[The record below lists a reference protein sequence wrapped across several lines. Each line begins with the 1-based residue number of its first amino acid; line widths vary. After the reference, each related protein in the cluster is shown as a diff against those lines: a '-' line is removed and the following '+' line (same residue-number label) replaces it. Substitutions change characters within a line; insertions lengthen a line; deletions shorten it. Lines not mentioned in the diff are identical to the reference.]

1 MAFSY
6 SKDLFLVCF
15 LGHICLF
22 EARFFR
28 IFNPVSLQT
37 KDSKW
42 KVREAPECQPLNP
55 TQNRGDD
62 QVSRKSLRFGR
73 QNPYGCWGCTK
84 KKGKNLGTQ
93 TPGCIWEAGC
103 WTKSLFLV
111 NGTYLVWKALKD
123 HTFFYQK
130 PLRVQCHFTLPR
142 EWQKIARKR
151 VSPEVTWS
159 HFLVWGTARLMLLAK
174 GPSFSFNIFIRRKS
188 QLFPFVGSDLA
199 L

>member
-22 EARFFR
+22 ETRFFR

-73 QNPYGCWGCTK
+73 QNPYGC
-84 KKGKNLGTQ
+84 
-93 TPGCIWEAGC
+93 
-103 WTKSLFLV
+103 
-111 NGTYLVWKALKD
+111 
-123 HTFFYQK
+123 
-130 PLRVQCHFTLPR
+130 
-142 EWQKIARKR
+142 
-151 VSPEVTWS
+151 
-159 HFLVWGTARLMLLAK
+159 
-174 GPSFSFNIFIRRKS
+174 
-188 QLFPFVGSDLA
+188 
-199 L
+199 

>member
-22 EARFFR
+22 ETRFFR

-62 QVSRKSLRFGR
+62 QVSRKSPRFGR
-73 QNPYGCWGCTK
+73 QNPYGCWGCTRK
-84 KKGKNLGTQ
+84 KERKKPGYSDSRLHMGGWLLNKISFPCKRNIFGVKNPERPHVLLYSNL
-93 TPGCIWEAGC
+93 WECGAISLC
-103 WTKSLFLV
+103 RENDKKSKEKSLSRGHLVRVPGLRHCQTHDACKGSIFL
-111 NGTYLVWKALKD
+111 
-123 HTFFYQK
+123 F
-130 PLRVQCHFTLPR
+130 
-142 EWQKIARKR
+142 
-151 VSPEVTWS
+151 
-159 HFLVWGTARLMLLAK
+159 
-174 GPSFSFNIFIRRKS
+174 
-188 QLFPFVGSDLA
+188 
-199 L
+199 